1 MTQLQ
6 GRRVVITGAATG
18 IGWAMAQEFC
28 DRGAH
33 VAMMD
38 IDGDRMRGRADSMD
52 AGSVT
57 VTPIQVDVSDP
68 ESVTTGCTQAIQFL
82 GGVDVLVN
90 NAATFTPVAPV
101 TDLTVEQW
109 NHAIAVNLTG
119 AFLMC
124 QAVIPVMKQAGSGV
138 IINVASQLGSVA
150 ATGRAPYCAAKGGI
164 IQLTKVLALDHA
176 ADGIRVNSLS
186 PGAVLTERL
195 VRLFGSPEAAVDTLA
210 PKHPMGRLG
219 ETVEIA
225 RAACFLASDD
235 ASFMTGS
242 DMLVDGGYNAQ

>member
-1 MTQLQ
+1 MTELK

-18 IGWAMAQEFC
+18 IGWAMAQTFR
-28 DRGAH
+28 DRGAV

-38 IDGDRMRGRADSMD
+38 IDGDRIGGRVNSMD
-52 AGSVT
+52 TDAVT
-57 VTPIQVDVSDP
+57 AIQVDVSDP
-68 ESVTTGCTQAIQFL
+68 HSVATACTEAARFL
-82 GGVDVLVN
+82 GGIDVLVN
-90 NAATFTPVAPV
+90 NAATFTPVATV

-124 QAVIPVMKQAGSGV
+124 QAAIPVMKQAGSGV

-150 ATGRAPYCAAKGGI
+150 AAGRAPYCAAKGGI

-195 VRLFGSPEAAVDTLA
+195 VRMFGSPEAAVDTLA

-219 ETVEIA
+219 ETAEIA
-225 RAACFLASDD
+225 SAACFLASDD

>member
-1 MTQLQ
+1 MDVDADRNGERALSLKADAAAGGSTL
-6 GRRVVITGAATG
+6 VAIT
-18 IGWAMAQEFC
+18 
-28 DRGAH
+28 
-33 VAMMD
+33 
-38 IDGDRMRGRADSMD
+38 
-52 AGSVT
+52 
-57 VTPIQVDVSDP
+57 VDVSDP
-68 ESVTTGCTQAIQFL
+68 ASVANACEDAQSQL
-82 GGVDVLVN
+82 GGIDVLVN
-90 NAATFTPVAPV
+90 NAATFTPMADVTELEVA
-101 TDLTVEQW
+101 EW

-124 QAVIPVMKQAGSGV
+124 QAVIPMMRQQGRGV
-138 IINVASQLGSVA
+138 VINVASQLGSVA
-150 ATGRAPYCAAKGGI
+150 AAKRAPYCAAKGGI

-176 ADGIRVNSLS
+176 AEGIRVNSLS

-195 VRLFGSPEAAVDTLA
+195 IRMFGSPEAAVDTLA

-219 ETVEIA
+219 DTAEIA